1 MLRVEDS
8 ELLDEAPRRSVQMH
22 EDVVHCAPDGLLPGG
37 ALYGEP
43 GLQRFP
49 WREVDL
55 HCLAGRIRRRTDALE
70 EVSLGLRSKCTEI
83 TRLRC
88 PPRDSLCI

>member
-37 ALYGEP
+37 TLYGEP
-43 GLQRFP
+43 GLQRLP
-49 WREVDL
+49 GREVDL
-55 HCLAGRIRRRTDALE
+55 HCLAGRIRRCTNVLK
-70 EVSLGLRSKCTEI
+70 EVSLSLRSKCTEI
-83 TRLRC
+83 T
-88 PPRDSLCI
+88 